1 VPQSCGNRWET
12 QLSISALASKSQSQ
26 SELIIHNNS
35 QLQSS
40 KQGISKLFEIIELVV
55 VMSAVNLWKAQ
66 ELQPHNSVTDSLS
79 KWRFVGIA
87 EISDL
92 AEKFPVNFRIWS
104 TPINRFSALFSYF
117 LHK

>member
-1 VPQSCGNRWET
+1 
-12 QLSISALASKSQSQ
+12 
-26 SELIIHNNS
+26 
-35 QLQSS
+35 
-40 KQGISKLFEIIELVV
+40 
-55 VMSAVNLWKAQ
+55 MSAVNLWKAQ

-92 AEKFPVNFRIWS
+92 AEKFPVNLIIWS

-117 LHK
+117 LHKYNEHLIVAGNSKEPGGMA